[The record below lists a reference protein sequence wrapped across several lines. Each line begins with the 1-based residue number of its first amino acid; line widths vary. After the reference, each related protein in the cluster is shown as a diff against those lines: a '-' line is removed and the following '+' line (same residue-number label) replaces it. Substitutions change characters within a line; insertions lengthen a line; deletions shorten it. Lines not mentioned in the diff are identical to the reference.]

1 MTNNLLPHRGYQVS
15 IYQQKGV
22 VVFLFEIP
30 TAIKKKLV
38 SVSLPVGTNESI
50 DKNAEPHRTS
60 SNYEAKV

>member
-1 MTNNLLPHRGYQVS
+1 MTNNLLPHRGRQVS
-15 IYQQKGV
+15 IYQQKGS
-22 VVFLFEIP
+22 VVFLFENP
-30 TAIKKKLV
+30 TAIKILV

>member
-1 MTNNLLPHRGYQVS
+1 MTNNLLPHRGHQVS
-15 IYQQKGV
+15 IYQQKGS
-22 VVFLFEIP
+22 VVFIFENP
-30 TAIKKKLV
+30 TAIKILV